1 MACKLLKWITTSKR
15 KQTYVHRIIFFR
27 NVDEPV
33 ISGAPNLDDMLGNLQ
48 EDMDKQGVKTKQKG
62 VCAACRYCPVHSSGT

>member
-15 KQTYVHRIIFFR
+15 KQTYVHRIIFR

-48 EDMDKQGVKTKQKG
+48 EDMDKQG
-62 VCAACRYCPVHSSGT
+62 